1 MRALV
6 KYARGK
12 GLVEIRE
19 VPVPEPPPGWVQIQV
34 QAVAICGSDIHIR
47 DDAHPYW
54 PPITMGHEFSG
65 VISKLG
71 EGVEGWEVGQRVVS
85 ETRTG
90 SCGVCQL
97 CQTGCSHVC
106 PHKRPPGIG
115 INGAMS
121 DYLVMPARL
130 LHSIPE
136 NVSFD
141 QAALMEPTAC
151 CIHGLLERVTVMP
164 GDLVVIQGPGPIGI
178 ISLLLA
184 RIAGARAV
192 VVSGTSRSA
201 RHRLPIASQCGADV
215 IVDISK
221 ESLGEAVLDLSD
233 GEGADVVFE
242 TSGSP
247 AAIADVLRI
256 VRRCGRIGA
265 IGIVGGVDVPVPWG
279 HHPPLPSGRV
289 AAGLRNHG
297 QERRAEGAHL
307 SGCGRQGLTPWTGP
321 PTYSSRCLKWWR
333 ELQFSCLKDLID
345 LAVEAVCAHKQMG
358 LPVAVDLLIFGQ
370 QLQCPHQ
377 WRLLL
382 DKQPLDV
389 IPVQSSL
396 HTCPEFAPSQPSAY
410 WLVRSPGT
418 VLPHANQRGH
428 P

>member
-6 KYARGK
+6 KYDRGP

-19 VPVPEPPPGWVQIQV
+19 VPRPQPPPGWVQIQV
-34 QAVAICGSDIHIR
+34 RAVAICGSDIHIR

-54 PPITMGHEFSG
+54 PPITLGHEFSG
-65 VISKLG
+65 VISQLG

-97 CQTGCSHVC
+97 CQTGWPHVC

-115 INGAMS
+115 INGAMT

-130 LHSIPE
+130 LHRIPD

-151 CIHGLLERVTVMP
+151 CIHGLLERVSVQP

-192 VVSGTSRSA
+192 IVSGTTRSA
-201 RHRLPIASQCGADV
+201 RHRLPVAVRCGADV
-215 IVDISK
+215 VVDVGK
-221 ESLGEAVLDLSD
+221 ESLEEAVMDLSD
-233 GEGADVVFE
+233 GNGADVVFE

-247 AAIADVLRI
+247 QAIAEAFRI

-265 IGIVGGVDVPVPWG
+265 IGISGGMEVPVPWDVG
-279 HHPPLPSGRV
+279 VFKAPVLTYCFSSTWSAWEHGLALLASGK
-289 AAGLRNHG
+289 L
-297 QERRAEGAHL
+297 
-307 SGCGRQGLTPWTGP
+307 
-321 PTYSSRCLKWWR
+321 
-333 ELQFSCLKDLID
+333 D
-345 LAVEAVCAHKQMG
+345 LAPVITHRFTLDQWEQAFEVMENSEG
-358 LPVAVDLLIFGQ
+358 LKVLIYPDIA
-370 QLQCPHQ
+370 L
-377 WRLLL
+377 
-382 DKQPLDV
+382 
-389 IPVQSSL
+389 
-396 HTCPEFAPSQPSAY
+396 E
-410 WLVRSPGT
+410 
-418 VLPHANQRGH
+418 N
-428 P
+428 